1 MGEGGGGGGG
11 RRVETGGWGTLSW
24 KDVVFGPF
32 ITSSGRESADFAWGE
47 HECFANKFNI
57 CFCLVIVYTVL

>member
-1 MGEGGGGGGG
+1 
-11 RRVETGGWGTLSW
+11 VETGGWGTLSW